1 MNVRNVK
8 PEKIKPE
15 DIPKKMMMMM
25 NIEYD
30 NKVPFES
37 VVEAD
42 PTLKFLIRDSEFDF
56 DLLEHQ
62 MRVRGAA
69 IVIAIGKWIDSN
81 YN

>member
-15 DIPKKMMMMM
+15 DIPKKMMMM

-69 IVIAIGKWIDSN
+69 IVIAIGKWIDTN